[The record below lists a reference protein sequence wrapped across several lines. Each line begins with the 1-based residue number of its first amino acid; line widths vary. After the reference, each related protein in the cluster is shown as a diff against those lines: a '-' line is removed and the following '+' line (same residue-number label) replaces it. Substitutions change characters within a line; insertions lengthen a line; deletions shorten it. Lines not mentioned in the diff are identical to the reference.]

1 MLDLTLMFLV
11 LLIMGVAIALMLGYP
26 VAFTLAGV
34 SLLVAILGIGLSS
47 ILHIPVGVLD
57 LGTIQLFTERI
68 YGIMINEVLLAIPLF
83 IFMGVLLEKSRVAEN
98 LLETIGHVCG
108 HIPGGLGIAIM
119 LVGALMAASTG
130 IVGATVVTMGLLS
143 LPTMC
148 KHGYAPSLA
157 AGSIAAAGT
166 LGQIIPPSI
175 VLVLLGDV
183 LATSYQRAQ
192 RDLGVFS
199 PDTVTVGDLFA
210 GAFLPGMLLVVLY
223 IFYLAMLAV
232 FRPEQCPAL
241 PKQKFSFDRQFLKKL
256 ILALVV
262 PVFLI
267 LGVLGSILYGIATPT
282 EAASIG
288 AIGALMLAGIQLS
301 QSSRWKI
308 LSGVC
313 GLAVLLVLS
322 ANKDFVWRES
332 LALVVL
338 PFLIFGLF
346 FALRATYASKVLAE
360 SLQATVRIS
369 TMIYAILIAAG
380 LFSLVFRGLDGE
392 SYVSEFLTNL
402 PGGKSGALI
411 AVMMAMFVLGF
422 FLDFIEIIFIVV
434 PIVAPILFSM
444 GVDPIWLGVMM
455 AVNLQTSFLTPPFG
469 FALFYLRGVAPS
481 SIRTADIYR
490 GVVPFIAIQLLAL
503 GILAA
508 FPALATWLPE
518 IVFG

>member
-1 MLDLTLMFLV
+1 MDLTLLFLILLAVGVV
-11 LLIMGVAIALMLGYP
+11 LALMLGYP

-34 SLLVAILGIGLSS
+34 SLVVALLAIGLSAG
-47 ILHIPVGVLD
+47 LDIPVGVLD

-83 IFMGVLLEKSRVAEN
+83 IFMGVLLEKSRVAEK
-98 LLETIGHVCG
+98 LLETVGQVCG
-108 HIPGGLGIAIM
+108 HVPGGLGIAIM

-143 LPTMC
+143 LPTML
-148 KHGYAPSLA
+148 KHDYAPSLA

-183 LATSYQRAQ
+183 LAASYQRAQ
-192 RDLGVFS
+192 RDLGVFA

-210 GAFLPGMLLVVLY
+210 GAFLPGVLLVVLY
-223 IFYLAMLAV
+223 IFYLAGLAAL
-232 FRPEQCPAL
+232 RPERCPAL
-241 PKQKFSFDRQFLKKL
+241 PKQQWSFDGHFLKKL
-256 ILALVV
+256 FLALVV
-262 PVFLI
+262 PVSLI

-301 QSSRWKI
+301 QNSRWEI
-308 LSGVC
+308 GFGVC
-313 GLAVLLVLS
+313 GLAALMILS
-322 ANKDFVWRES
+322 ANKDFIWRED
-332 LALVVL
+332 LALLALPMLVFGVV
-338 PFLIFGLF
+338 
-346 FALRATYASKVLAE
+346 FALRATHGSKVLAE

-392 SYVSEFLTNL
+392 HYVAEFLTNL

-411 AVMMAMFVLGF
+411 AVMAAMFVLGF

-434 PIVAPILFSM
+434 PIVAPILFGM
-444 GVDPIWLGVMM
+444 GVDPVWLGVMM

-481 SIRTADIYR
+481 SIRTTDIYR
-490 GVVPFIAIQLLAL
+490 GVIPFIIIQLLAL